1 MKPFKLLTKIAVPI
15 LAGSAVGLTL
25 LTGAAHAAG
34 PVSVE
39 VLAIVEHPALDAI
52 RDGVRAELQAAGYEA
67 GKNLKWEYQS
77 AQGNTATA
85 GQIARKFV
93 GDNPNV
99 IVAIATPTAQAV
111 VAATKTVPVVYSGV
125 TDPIA
130 AQLISTW
137 GPSGTNVTGVSDK
150 LPLDKQIALIKRVVP
165 HAKNVG
171 MVYNPGEANSVVVV
185 KAFKELLAGQGMTLK
200 EAAAPRTVDIGPAA
214 RSLIGKVDV
223 IYTNT
228 DNNVVSAYES
238 LVKVATEAKIPL
250 VASDTDSVRRGA
262 IAALGIDYSDLG
274 HQTGRI
280 VLRILKGEKPGA
292 IASETSDKLQL
303 FVNPGAAEKQ
313 GATLSP
319 DLLKDATEIVK

>member
-1 MKPFKLLTKIAVPI
+1 MKSLKLFTKIAVPI
-15 LAGSAVGLTL
+15 LAGGAVGLTL

-39 VLAIVEHPALDAI
+39 VLSIVEHPALDAI

-93 GDNPNV
+93 GDNPSV

-130 AQLISTW
+130 AQLVSTW

-165 HAKNVG
+165 NAKTVG

-200 EAAAPRTVDIGPAA
+200 EAAAPRTVDIAPAA
-214 RSLIGKVDV
+214 KSLIGKVDV
-223 IYTNT
+223 IYTST

-250 VASDTDSVRRGA
+250 VASDTDSVKRGA